1 MKPVCLVTGASRGIG
16 RASALRL
23 ARDGFAVG
31 VHYHQRADAA
41 ASVVEAVVAAGG
53 EAAAFRGDMTCE
65 VDIVRVFD
73 TLDKQ
78 LGPLAA
84 LVNNA
89 AILRPQ
95 MRIEAMDA
103 ERINAI
109 LTTNVTGAFICCR
122 EAVRRMSTAHG
133 GQGGSIVNVSSA
145 AARLGSAGEYVD
157 YAASKGALDTL
168 TRGLALEVAREGI
181 RVNGVRPGFIF
192 TEMHADGGEPGRV
205 DRVAPT
211 LPLGRCGTTE
221 EVANAIAWLISD
233 EASYA
238 TGTFIDV
245 AGGR

>member
-16 RASALRL
+16 RACALRF

-41 ASVVEAVVAAGG
+41 AQVVDAIVAAGG
-53 EAAAFRGDMTCE
+53 EAVAIGGDMACE
-65 VDIVRVFD
+65 ADIVDLFE
-73 TLDKQ
+73 TLDEQ
-78 LGPLAA
+78 LGPLVA

-103 ERINAI
+103 ARINAI

-122 EAVRRMSTAHG
+122 EAVKRMSTAHG
-133 GQGGSIVNVSSA
+133 GRGGSIVNVSSA
-145 AARLGSAGEYVD
+145 AARLGSPGEYVD

-168 TRGLALEVAREGI
+168 TKGLALEVAREGI

-192 TEMHADGGEPGRV
+192 TDMHADGGEPGRV

-211 LPLGRCGTTE
+211 LPLGRGGTVE